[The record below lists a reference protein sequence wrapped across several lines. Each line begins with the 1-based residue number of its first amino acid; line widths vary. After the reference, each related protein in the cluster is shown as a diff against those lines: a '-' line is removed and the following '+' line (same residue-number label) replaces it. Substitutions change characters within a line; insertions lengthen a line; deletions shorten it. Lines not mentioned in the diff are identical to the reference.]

1 MISLQELR
9 QVTMKKGRK
18 PWLYWLFHRRVA
30 LYFAWLFLHTPITA
44 NQVTLLSVFAGLV
57 AAALFGSGEYR
68 LAVIAAVMYQLHYI
82 LDSVDGQMARYTKS
96 DQNPVGLY
104 YDRLGSYF
112 VESMVYLG
120 IGIGAYQRFDEVM
133 YLFLGFSMSLS
144 WLFYKIT
151 IGDKY
156 RIYAEKGIVM
166 QRPAPGAGR
175 AQVETGILVLLKQG
189 FDAVGTLTR
198 NPTVFSIITVAAF
211 FHYTHIALVYG
222 LVFPFVA
229 LGSFLYESRIKFKY
243 AQ

>member
-1 MISLQELR
+1 
-9 QVTMKKGRK
+9 
-18 PWLYWLFHRRVA
+18 
-30 LYFAWLFLHTPITA
+30 
-44 NQVTLLSVFAGLV
+44 
-57 AAALFGSGEYR
+57 
-68 LAVIAAVMYQLHYI
+68 
-82 LDSVDGQMARYTKS
+82 MARYTKS

-120 IGIGAYQRFDEVM
+120 IGIGVYQRFGEGM
-133 YLFLGFSMSLS
+133 YLFLAFSMSLS

-156 RIYAEKGIVM
+156 RIYAEWGIVVHKDAKE
-166 QRPAPGAGR
+166 APEQQSKGM
-175 AQVETGILVLLKQG
+175 ILALKKA
-189 FDAVGTLTR
+189 FDAVGILTR
-198 NPTVFSIITVAAF
+198 NPTVFSVITISAF